1 MHYNFK
7 KDLQDGQLAERE
19 AIEKLQVHF
28 PEISDFRQSD
38 TKGYDIEAMLDGQ
51 RITFEV
57 KNDLMAH
64 KTGNVAIEYECRGRA
79 SGLATSTADYWIY
92 KFDSTFF
99 LFKTIILRQ
108 HLFEDKLYFREVTGG
123 DPGSY
128 TKMYL
133 VKVAEF
139 RKWGMEL
146 A

>member
-7 KDLQDGQLAERE
+7 KDLADGQLAERE
-19 AIEKLQVHF
+19 AIEKLQTHF

-38 TKGYDIEAMLDGQ
+38 TKGYDIEGVFDSQ

-64 KTGNVAIEYECRGRA
+64 KTGNVAIEYECRGKP
-79 SGLATSTADYWIY
+79 SGLTTTTADHWIY
-92 KFDSTFF
+92 KFNNSFF
-99 LFKTIILRQ
+99 LFKTEVLRQ
-108 HLFEDKLYFREVTGG
+108 HLFTDKLYFREVTGG
-123 DPGSY
+123 DAGSF

-133 VKVAEF
+133 VKVVEF

-146 A
+146 T

>member
-7 KDLQDGQLAERE
+7 RDLQDGQLAERE
-19 AIEKLQVHF
+19 AIERLQVHF
-28 PEISDFRQSD
+28 PEISDFKQST
-38 TKGYDIEAMLDGQ
+38 TKGYDIEAILDGQ

-64 KTGNVAIEYECRGRA
+64 KTGNVAIEYECRGQS

-92 KFDSTFF
+92 KFDNTFF
-99 LFKTIILRQ
+99 LFKTVLLRQ
-108 HLFEDKLYFREVTGG
+108 YLFEDKLYFREVTGG

-133 VKVAEF
+133 VKVVEF